1 MNPLVSTYV
10 LVPER
15 PPRRVDA
22 VVFRGYWQ
30 RQRLSRWRSRALMR
44 QLAHD
49 FWVARC
55 CSTAEEA
62 LFTESV
68 MAL

>member
-1 MNPLVSTYV
+1 
-10 LVPER
+10 
-15 PPRRVDA
+15 VDA
-22 VVFRGYWQ
+22 IVFRDYWQ

-55 CSTAEEA
+55 CSAVEEA
-62 LFTESV
+62 FISESV